1 MTDQQ
6 SNLLP
11 CPLCGGEMLYTEA
24 RCYGDP
30 DIIEHSPVTGGYS
43 CPLNEVSNFN
53 IDTDLITAWN
63 TRKPDAFREDNGD
76 KGRENP
82 AEAPTNR
89 NTDPIWQALWEL
101 AEDANGPHELSRGEM
116 VDRAWRKFVGEMP
129 AQDELTDSMI
139 ETTLKKHKVKPTLCL
154 NGNGPDNPTHYSVRI
169 FNAIRE
175 LVSHPHP
182 HRSQK

>member
-6 SNLLP
+6 SKL
-11 CPLCGGEMLYTEA
+11 EKMAQSLYSA
-24 RCYGDP
+24 H
-30 DIIEHSPVTGGYS
+30 I
-43 CPLNEVSNFN
+43 SNHPAIHCNRFPSWAELTN
-53 IDTDLITAWN
+53 ASRKHWVATA
-63 TRKPDAFREDNGD
+63 KFADAFREDNGD